1 MYEGSESP
9 PPGPDRV
16 KHRNTIQERFLYGGG
31 GGAAVMMSLVSKSF
45 KSQTVLISMLIAKHL
60 VINYFYGNNH
70 LITN

>member
-1 MYEGSESP
+1 MP

-31 GGAAVMMSLVSKSF
+31 GAVVMMSPVSKSF
-45 KSQTVLISMLIAKHL
+45 KRQTVLISMLIAKHL